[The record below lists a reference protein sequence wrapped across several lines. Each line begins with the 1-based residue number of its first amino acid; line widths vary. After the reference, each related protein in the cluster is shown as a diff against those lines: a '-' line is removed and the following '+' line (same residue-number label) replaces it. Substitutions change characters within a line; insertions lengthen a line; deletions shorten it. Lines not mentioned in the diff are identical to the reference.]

1 MNHGFLPKT
10 RKNLAGIPTPEFFP
24 CDRHLEMRKT
34 PAGFKILP
42 NRRSPVIDEGYTRN
56 VAPAYRDENAAESV
70 WPSWRIITLTAVV
83 VVWLG
88 VAVSR
93 VAVTW
98 RGDAADLLLLIGG
111 NALVSVTGAWLFHLR
126 WLATGSLHDCRIRN
140 AYLPMA
146 AYFVFRLAAAPLE
159 IPTVTLVAADWVAW
173 MLAQATSVTVL
184 LLPVRDETL
193 VTERGQALRSAMA
206 IIAALS
212 VSAVMIGLQRTGLLA
227 GVQPSEVGLSIAFA
241 AASGMMLFWRTEEGR
256 DLWLGVAMLLVAGSH
271 IVLAMSRTPYDSSVM
286 WGLLLFGMALSVPII
301 GATGENATRLLDQ
314 DAMHDRLTRL
324 RRRTEIILD
333 TLPAMVLSVGRNR
346 ELHYANGR
354 ARASLVIPNEIRE
367 DARRDWLERI
377 HPHDRPQVHN
387 AVTSVL
393 DRPGGVWEGVIRT
406 EDPSGAVHW
415 LSTHMHQVVD
425 PSANQT
431 LVQIV
436 ATEITDL
443 YLAQQSAEAQQSRL
457 AFLSNLAQSM
467 AGEVEEER
475 ILDRYL
481 EIGQQ
486 AVPMKAL
493 LLYRPFPGST
503 DLRLVAAAGPG
514 TEVFDRHRN
523 HPLEGKEHPCRLA
536 FQTGVPRTAELSS
549 LVSAADAARL
559 GSEYDIRHLGFLP
572 LLAAGGVIGVVVTA
586 SSIKPRLGT
595 EDMDLMTQIGFL
607 LGGTIYVAQLV
618 RELNEQRAVAFEAS
632 RLKSEFLANTSHE
645 LRTPLTAILGFLRL
659 VIDGTIDDADKQRE
673 YLTIAH
679 DSAEKLLTIINDV
692 LDLAKIE
699 AGRLEVHQGP
709 VPVRAVLEGVETL
722 FKHQM
727 KNKGVRFT
735 ISQENPGLVL
745 WADADRTS
753 QILTN
758 LLSNAMKFTPRNG
771 TIDVGC
777 VQDGETIAFTVADS
791 GVGIPKGEV
800 EKVFSSFYQVDGSTT
815 REHGGTGL
823 GLTISRRLT
832 ELMGGTLNLESEGHE
847 KGTTAHFRLPVY
859 REQRSI
865 SESHS

>member
-1 MNHGFLPKT
+1 M
-10 RKNLAGIPTPEFFP
+10 
-24 CDRHLEMRKT
+24 
-34 PAGFKILP
+34 
-42 NRRSPVIDEGYTRN
+42 
-56 VAPAYRDENAAESV
+56 
-70 WPSWRIITLTAVV
+70 VV
-83 VVWLG
+83 LWLG
-88 VAVSR
+88 VAASQVF
-93 VAVTW
+93 VTW
-98 RGDAADLLLLIGG
+98 HGDGAELLLLIGG
-111 NALVSVTGAWLFHLR
+111 NALVSVAGTWLFHLR
-126 WLATGSLHDCRIRN
+126 WLATGSLDDRRIRN
-140 AYLPMA
+140 AYFPMA
-146 AYFVFRLAAAPLE
+146 VYFFSRFAAAPAG
-159 IPTVTLVAADWVAW
+159 IPSATLDSADWVAW
-173 MLAQATSVTVL
+173 LLANAASVMVL

-193 VTERGQALRSAMA
+193 VTEKGQALRSTLA
-206 IIAALS
+206 ITAA
-212 VSAVMIGLQRTGLLA
+212 VVTTATMIGLQQAGLLV
-227 GVQPSEVGLSIAFA
+227 GVQPAEIGLSVAFA
-241 AASGMMLFWRTEEGR
+241 AASAMLLIWRKNEGR
-256 DLWLGVAMLLVAGSH
+256 DLWLGVSMMLVAGSH
-271 IVLAMSRTPYDSSVM
+271 IVLALSQSPFEGSVM
-286 WGLLLFGMALSVPII
+286 WGLLLFCMALSVPII

-333 TLPAMVLSVGRNR
+333 TLPAMVLSVDRDR
-346 ELHYANGR
+346 KLHYANGL
-354 ARASLVIPNEIRE
+354 ARASLLIPSEIRE
-367 DARRDWLERI
+367 EARLGWLERI
-377 HPHDRPQVHN
+377 HSHDRPQVHN

-406 EDPSGAVHW
+406 EDPSGGVHW
-415 LSTHMHQVVD
+415 LSTQMHQVVD

-436 ATEITDL
+436 ATEVTDL
-443 YLAQQSAEAQQSRL
+443 YLAQQNAEAQQSRL

-481 EIGQQ
+481 EMGQA

-514 TEVFDRHRN
+514 TEVFNHHRN
-523 HPLEGKEHPCRLA
+523 QPLEGKEHPCRLA
-536 FQTGVPRTAELSS
+536 FQTGVPRSAELGD
-549 LVSAADAARL
+549 LVSPADAARL
-559 GSEYDIRHLGFLP
+559 GSEYDIRHLDFLP

-586 SSIKPRLGT
+586 SSMKPKLAA
-595 EDMDLMTQIGFL
+595 EDVDLMTQIGFL

-659 VIDGTIDDADKQRE
+659 VIDGTIDDVDKQRE

-679 DSAEKLLTIINDV
+679 DSADKLLTIINDV

-709 VPVRAVLEGVETL
+709 VPVRSVLEDVETL

-727 KNKGVRFT
+727 KNKGVKFT
-735 ISQENPGLVL
+735 TSLANPGLVL
-745 WADADRTS
+745 WADSDRTT

-771 TIDVGC
+771 TIDVSC
-777 VQDGETIAFTVADS
+777 AEDGEMIAFKVADS
-791 GVGIPKGEV
+791 GVGIPVGEV

-832 ELMGGTLNLESEGHE
+832 ELMGGTLSLESEGHE
-847 KGTTAHFRLPVY
+847 KGTTAHFSLPAY
-859 REQRSI
+859 REQLTDA
-865 SESHS
+865 ESHS

>member
-1 MNHGFLPKT
+1 MS
-10 RKNLAGIPTPEFFP
+10 RKPAAAG
-24 CDRHLEMRKT
+24 
-34 PAGFKILP
+34 
-42 NRRSPVIDEGYTRN
+42 GYTRT
-56 VAPAYRDENAAESV
+56 VVSTHRDESPTGSV
-70 WPSWRIITLTAVV
+70 WPSWRIFTLSAVV

-88 VAVSR
+88 VAASR
-93 VAVTW
+93 IFVTW
-98 RGDAADLLLLIGG
+98 RGDAAELLLLIGG
-111 NALVSVTGAWLFHLR
+111 NTLVSVAGAWLFHLR
-126 WLATGSLHDCRIRN
+126 WLATGSLHDRRIRN
-140 AYLPMA
+140 AYIPMA
-146 AYFVFRLAAAPLE
+146 VYFACRFAVAPIG
-159 IPTVTLVAADWVAW
+159 IPSSTLVAADWVAW
-173 MLAQATSVTVL
+173 LLAQAASVMVL
-184 LLPVRDETL
+184 LLPVHDETWA
-193 VTERGQALRSAMA
+193 TEKGQAVRSAVA
-206 IIAALS
+206 IAAALS
-212 VSAVMIGLQRTGLLA
+212 ITAMMIVLKRIGLLV
-227 GVQPSEVGLSIAFA
+227 GVQPAEIGLSVAFA
-241 AASGMMLFWRTEEGR
+241 FASAMLLIWRRNEGR
-256 DLWLGVAMLLVAGSH
+256 DLWLGVAMMLVAGSH
-271 IVLAMSRTPYDSSVM
+271 IVLALSRTPYDSSVM
-286 WGLLLFGMALSVPII
+286 WGLLLFCMALSVPIV
-301 GATGENATRLLDQ
+301 GATCENATRLLDQ

-333 TLPAMVLSVGRNR
+333 TLPAMVLSVDRDR
-346 ELHYANGR
+346 RLHYANGR
-354 ARASLVIPNEIRE
+354 ARASLLIPHEIDE
-367 DARRDWLERI
+367 DSRLSWLDRI
-377 HPHDRPQVHN
+377 HPHDRPQVNN
-387 AVTSVL
+387 AVVSVL

-406 EDPSGAVHW
+406 EDPGGGVHW
-415 LSTHMHQVVD
+415 LSTQMHQVVD

-431 LVQIV
+431 LVQVV
-436 ATEITDL
+436 ATEVTDL
-443 YLAQQSAEAQQSRL
+443 YLAQRSAEAQQSRL

-486 AVPMKAL
+486 VVPMKAL

-523 HPLEGKEHPCRLA
+523 QPLEGEEHPCRLA
-536 FQTGVPRTAELSS
+536 FQTGVPRSAELAEV
-549 LVSAADAARL
+549 VSRSDAALL
-559 GSEYDIRHLGFLP
+559 GSEHDIRHLGFLP

-586 SSIKPRLGT
+586 SSIQPKLAA

-659 VIDGTIDDADKQRE
+659 VIDGTIDDIEKQRE

-709 VPVRAVLEGVETL
+709 VPVRAVLESVETL

-727 KNKGVRFT
+727 KNKGVGFT
-735 ISQENPGLVL
+735 ISLSNPGLVL
-745 WADADRTS
+745 WADPDRTT

-771 TIDVGC
+771 SINVDCNEDGDTIV
-777 VQDGETIAFTVADS
+777 FTVVDS
-791 GVGIPKGEV
+791 GVGIPEGEV

-823 GLTISRRLT
+823 GLTISRRLA
-832 ELMGGTLNLESEGHE
+832 ELMGGTLGLESEGHE
-847 KGTTAHFRLPVY
+847 RGTTARFQLPAY
-859 REQRSI
+859 HDDSPPAEN
-865 SESHS
+865 HS

>member
-1 MNHGFLPKT
+1 MAST
-10 RKNLAGIPTPEFFP
+10 
-24 CDRHLEMRKT
+24 
-34 PAGFKILP
+34 
-42 NRRSPVIDEGYTRN
+42 
-56 VAPAYRDENAAESV
+56 YRDGDSASSV

-88 VAVSR
+88 VAASQVF
-93 VAVTW
+93 VNW
-98 RGDAADLLLLIGG
+98 RGDAAELLLLIGG
-111 NALVSVTGAWLFHLR
+111 NALVSVAGAWLFHLR
-126 WLATGSLHDCRIRN
+126 WLSTGSLHDRRIRN
-140 AYLPMA
+140 AYFPMA
-146 AYFVFRLAAAPLE
+146 VYFVFRFAAAPAG
-159 IPTVTLVAADWVAW
+159 IPSATLDSADWVAW
-173 MLAQATSVTVL
+173 LLANAASVMVL

-193 VTERGQALRSAMA
+193 VTEKGQALRSTLA
-206 IIAALS
+206 ITAA
-212 VSAVMIGLQRTGLLA
+212 VVTTATMIGLQQADLLV
-227 GVQPSEVGLSIAFA
+227 GVQPAEIGLSVAFA
-241 AASGMMLFWRTEEGR
+241 AASAMLLIWRKDEGR
-256 DLWLGVAMLLVAGSH
+256 DLWLGVSMMLVAGSH
-271 IVLAMSRTPYDSSVM
+271 IVLALSLSPFEGSVM
-286 WGLLLFGMALSVPII
+286 WGLLLFCMALSVPII

-333 TLPAMVLSVGRNR
+333 TLPAMVLSVDRDR
-346 ELHYANGR
+346 KLHYANGL
-354 ARASLVIPNEIRE
+354 ARASLLIPSEIRE
-367 DARRDWLERI
+367 EARLGWLERI
-377 HPHDRPQVHN
+377 HSHDRPQVHN

-406 EDPSGAVHW
+406 EDPSGGVHW
-415 LSTHMHQVVD
+415 LSTQMHQVVD

-436 ATEITDL
+436 AAEVTDL

-481 EIGQQ
+481 EMGQA

-514 TEVFDRHRN
+514 TEVFNHHRSQ
-523 HPLEGKEHPCRLA
+523 PLEGKEHPCRLA
-536 FQTGVPRTAELSS
+536 FQTGVPRSAELGD
-549 LVSAADAARL
+549 LVSPADAARL

-586 SSIKPRLGT
+586 SSIKPKLAA
-595 EDMDLMTQIGFL
+595 EDVDLMTQIGFL

-659 VIDGTIDDADKQRE
+659 VIDGTIDDVDKQRE

-709 VPVRAVLEGVETL
+709 VPVRSILEGVETL

-727 KNKGVRFT
+727 KNKGVKFT
-735 ISQENPGLVL
+735 TSLANPGLVL
-745 WADADRTS
+745 WADPDRTT

-771 TIDVGC
+771 TIDVASAE
-777 VQDGETIAFTVADS
+777 DGEMIAFKVADS
-791 GVGIPKGEV
+791 GVGIPVGEV

-832 ELMGGTLNLESEGHE
+832 ELMGGTLSLESEGHE
-847 KGTTAHFRLPVY
+847 KGTTAHFNLPAY
-859 REQRSI
+859 REQLTDA
-865 SESHS
+865 ESHS